1 MVISCSLNHQFL
13 YTNYQ
18 QLEFSFK
25 AICDYDE
32 MCCKYRETD
41 VMVNKVLIFEYGVL
55 LVVQYI

>member
-1 MVISCSLNHQFL
+1 MATSCSSTSQFL

-25 AICDYDE
+25 TICVYGE
-32 MCCKYRETD
+32 MCCRYHETN

-55 LVVQYI
+55 IAVQYI